1 MKSLLSGL
9 SVDDRERVYEEGLQL
24 QEDQNK
30 MQTSDC
36 LPSLSVADVDKTTP
50 TTELIHEDHG
60 KWVLFNAFDHVTGH
74 VTFITYMCINCCVIC
89 CYVMLVKYSGFFTF
103 ILGCIPIQ
111 FSVQPTNGISYLQF
125 LSSCRELPQDLQP
138 YLPLFCSVITK

>member
-1 MKSLLSGL
+1 MEEEKLKSIVSGL

-30 MQTSDC
+30 TQTSDC

-60 KWVLFNAFDHVTGH
+60 KWVLFNTFDHVTGH
-74 VTFITYMCINCCVIC
+74 MTFITYMCIY
-89 CYVMLVKYSGFFTF
+89 CYVLRFFHFYFRLYSH
-103 ILGCIPIQ
+103 
-111 FSVQPTNGISYLQF
+111 SVQYSANQWHILPTVPEQ
-125 LSSCRELPQDLQP
+125 LS
-138 YLPLFCSVITK
+138 

>member
-1 MKSLLSGL
+1 MEEEKLKSLVSGL

-30 MQTSDC
+30 TQTSDC

-60 KWVLFNAFDHVTGH
+60 KWVLFNTFDHVTGH
-74 VTFITYMCINCCVIC
+74 VTFITYMCINML
-89 CYVMLVKYSGFFTF
+89 CYLLLCHACKVLWFFHFYFRLYSH
-103 ILGCIPIQ
+103 
-111 FSVQPTNGISYLQF
+111 SVQCSANQWHI
-125 LSSCRELPQDLQP
+125 LSTVPEQLS
-138 YLPLFCSVITK
+138 